1 MGVVIKRNGKAQAFS
16 GEKIKKAVEKAA
28 KDAGISSLKRNELI
42 QEVAVPV
49 INLYKNKRAVKAVE
63 LRKSILKRL
72 GRRAK
77 SAVSAWRRYEKR
89 K

>member
-1 MGVVIKRNGKAQAFS
+1 MGVVIKRSGKKQAFS

-28 KDAGISSLKRNELI
+28 RDAGISGLKKNNLI
-42 QEVAVPV
+42 KEVAVPV
-49 INLYKNKRAVKAVE
+49 INLYKKKRAVKAVD

-77 SAVSAWRRYEKR
+77 SAVAAWRRFEK
-89 K
+89 KK